1 LALAAFA
8 ANSVLCRLALGEQE
22 IGAVGFTAFRLVSG
36 AVALWVI
43 GLVRRGSGKM
53 PRGGSWTSGAMLFLY
68 ALAFSLAYLELS
80 TGTGALILFG
90 TVQLTMLLW
99 GRIQGERPRFLQ
111 WIGMA
116 VASMGLVVLV
126 LPGLATP
133 SPRGAAW
140 MALAGFAWG
149 VYSLRGKGVS
159 DPVAATADN
168 FLRAAPLVLAVLA
181 LAGKPQFTAH
191 GIFWAVLS
199 GAVTSGLGYVAWYAA
214 LRGLTATRAA
224 LIQLAVPVLAA
235 LGGILFLSE
244 GATFRLL
251 AAGALTL
258 GGLALVFQ
266 SRERMAR

>member
-1 LALAAFA
+1 
-8 ANSVLCRLALGEQE
+8 LGEQE

-140 MALAGFAWG
+140 MALAGFGWG
-149 VYSLRGKGVS
+149 GFSLRGNGVW
-159 DPVAATADN
+159 DPVAGAAVGWGGAAGVGGGGGGVGGWGGGGGGGGGGAPGGAPPACGPRRGDAPPPPPPPT
-168 FLRAAPLVLAVLA
+168 LR
-181 LAGKPQFTAH
+181 
-191 GIFWAVLS
+191 ISLS
-199 GAVTSGLGYVAWYAA
+199 RS
-214 LRGLTATRAA
+214 
-224 LIQLAVPVLAA
+224 AVPPACR
-235 LGGILFLSE
+235 GS
-244 GATFRLL
+244 
-251 AAGALTL
+251 
-258 GGLALVFQ
+258 
-266 SRERMAR
+266 